1 MKILTHFNRITSHI
15 PNVTY
20 HYIPFLNTTYI
31 YYMMMKCCL
40 SVAICHGYSA
50 VCMGVRR
57 MLIRRYHRSKCVFY
71 IIMQRN
77 KNY

>member
-1 MKILTHFNRITSHI
+1 MKISILFNRII
-15 PNVTY
+15 QNVAY
-20 HYIPFLNTTYI
+20 HDMPFSNTTYI

-77 KNY
+77 KK